1 MFYNVLPPNAMPEQ
15 IKMPANVDPILWE
28 QARKDN
34 PDPRRFV
41 PVQANGFS
49 DLKIRVEE
57 QDKMA
62 VQQVKALE
70 DMQKF
75 VRSVEQRQD
84 VDTRVC
90 LCFRLL
96 VHSLCDANR

>member
-1 MFYNVLPPNAMPEQ
+1 MFYNVLPPNTTPEQ
-15 IKMPANVDPILWE
+15 VKMPANVDPGLWE

-62 VQQVKALE
+62 AQQTKALE

-75 VRSVEQRQD
+75 VRSVEQRQEA
-84 VDTRVC
+84 DTRVRTC
-90 LCFRLL
+90 
-96 VHSLCDANR
+96 AAG